1 MRDTD
6 PRIHEL
12 FIHLRQ
18 ALDALEQ
25 IMLRSHRPAAE
36 LRQEAVNEKPAPAAP
51 TIPEDEPKLAYTVK
65 EVRKLVGISTA
76 TLYKVFGRRELRTVK
91 VGGRTLVLAKDLQE
105 WLGKLPPAR

>member
-25 IMLRSHRPAAE
+25 IMLWSHRPAAE

-76 TLYKVFGRRELRTVK
+76 TL
-91 VGGRTLVLAKDLQE
+91 
-105 WLGKLPPAR
+105 